1 MKIVLQ
7 RVSRAAVRVKEELVG
22 KIGRGLLLLVAV
34 EKGDSEEIIDTATN
48 KVLNLRIFP
57 DDGGKMNLSSLDE
70 KVEILVVSQFT
81 LAGNLERGRRP
92 SFERAAA
99 PEMAKT
105 LFERFVDQLI
115 RSGLKV
121 ETGRF
126 RAMMDVELV
135 NDGPVTFVLEIP
147 GK

>member
-7 RVSRAAVRVKEELVG
+7 RVSRAAVRVEEEVVG
-22 KIGRGLLLLVAV
+22 SIGRGLLLLVAV
-34 EKGDSEEIIDTATN
+34 EKGDTEEIIDTVAN
-48 KVLNLRIFP
+48 KVIHLRIFP
-57 DDGGKMNLSSLDE
+57 DDEGKMNQSSLDE

-81 LAGNLERGRRP
+81 LAGSLERGRRP
-92 SFERAAA
+92 SFERAAP
-99 PEMAKT
+99 PEMAKA
-105 LFERFVDQLI
+105 LFGRLVDQLR
-115 RSGLKV
+115 RSRLMV

-135 NDGPVTFVLEIP
+135 NDGPVTFVLETP